1 MAKLNQTY
9 NINDLPDDESSG
21 DFLSLPAGDYHVH
34 ITQADIQPTRAGD
47 GQLIKLRLDVLGP
60 TYQGRVLFRH
70 INIQNRNADAEH
82 IGRKELRSIM
92 TALGLTQLTDT
103 DQLIN
108 RQMLVKVKVIKS
120 KNPEYGD
127 ANGNEN
133 TVSGYKAITGSVAPA
148 PAFTPPPKAPSAPT
162 APAPG
167 KAPWER

>member
-21 DFLSLPAGDYHVH
+21 DFMSLPAGDYHVR

-60 TYQGRVLFRH
+60 TYQGRVLFKH
-70 INIQNRNADAEH
+70 INIQNRNADAER

-133 TVSGYKAITGSVAPA
+133 TVSGYGAITGSVVPA
-148 PAFTPPPKAPSAPT
+148 PAFAAPKPPAAPVT
-162 APAPG
+162 PAPG